1 MMREKTV
8 EKIIKGFIAKE
19 VTVDPETITRETN
32 LVNDLNADSMDIV
45 NVVTAVESKFKITFP
60 DDTKIKYDGYTLQF
74 LVDGVMNALREK
86 SPRMTVPRVRRKVK
100 KEGREE

>member
-1 MMREKTV
+1 MREKTV